1 MAILSESEFEAVLS
15 SMIRAIE
22 KVTYARAGDVKLEK
36 INRQLQ
42 AVLDVMLDDDQ
53 DKPSPE
59 LLKGLTEAAES
70 LRGAGLGD
78 PKLEDDSFEI
88 EDYVTYRM

>member
-22 KVTYARAGDVKLEK
+22 KLIYAGAGDVKLQK

-42 AVLDVMLDDDQ
+42 AVLDVMLDKEK

-59 LLKGLTEAAES
+59 QLKGLTEAAES
-70 LRGAGLGD
+70 LRGASLGD
-78 PKLEDDSFEI
+78 PKLEDASFEI